1 MNNAPIADKISSLR
15 EINPEI
21 RIGLC
26 HGVFDVL
33 HIGHIKHFK
42 EAKSLCDIL
51 IVSITADKFVNKGP
65 NRPLQKESDRKEI
78 LEALSDVD
86 FVIVSDYQTSIEII
100 SEVKPTIYFKGQE
113 YSDLKNDIT
122 GNIKLEVEA
131 LTTVGGRIHF
141 TGGVTNSSSSI
152 INSFML
158 DKNDEAQKWINNNRV
173 GLFDDLTTAI
183 NNIAK
188 LKVVVIGE
196 LILDEY
202 RFTQALG
209 KVSKQPILAHRE
221 HSRKVLCG
229 GSAAIARHVESFAN
243 ETKLITLVGKDYE
256 EKFSN
261 LVNGSLGDI
270 QLFALRDMSR
280 PTVRKIRYIDQNSGA
295 HVFEEYV
302 MDDSFLDANVRNDL
316 LDLVDREVK
325 DCDLVLVCDFGHGMF
340 DPEVTAYLNKLPSHK
355 LCINVQANAGNGGK
369 NTINKFPRRLMASL
383 NGSELDLLLRQTG
396 IEFKSIVNDYLKF
409 EGSENL
415 VVTHGSKGLAIRA
428 GEEIIEVPALTSKV
442 VDKVG
447 AGDAVFAMSAL
458 FFGVNAALPAN
469 AFASSLAGAMSAKT
483 FGNSIPISKNELL
496 KAFKHLI

>member
-1 MNNAPIADKISSLR
+1 MSDETIAGKISSLR
-15 EINPEI
+15 EINPDI

-33 HIGHIKHFK
+33 HVGHINHFK

-51 IVSITADKFVNKGP
+51 VVSITADKFVNKGP
-65 NRPLQKESDRKEI
+65 NRPLQKELDRKEI

-86 FVIVSDYQTSIEII
+86 LVIISNYQTSLEMI
-100 SEVKPTIYFKGQE
+100 SRVKPTIYFKGQE
-113 YSDLKNDIT
+113 YSDLKGDIT
-122 GNIKLEVEA
+122 GNIELEVEA
-131 LTTVGGRIHF
+131 LTAIGGRIHF
-141 TGGVTNSSSSI
+141 TSGVINSSSSI
-152 INSFML
+152 INAFML
-158 DKNDEAQKWINNNRV
+158 DKNDEAQTWISNNRD
-173 GLFDDLTTAI
+173 GLFDDLTRAI
-183 NNIAK
+183 NDIAK
-188 LKVVVIGE
+188 LKVVIIGE

-229 GSAAIARHVESFAN
+229 GSLAIARHVESFAK

-256 EKFSN
+256 ERYSN
-261 LVNGSLGDI
+261 LVNDSLVDI
-270 QLFALRDMSR
+270 DLFVLSDKNR

-295 HVFEEYV
+295 HVFEKYV
-302 MDDSFLDANVRNDL
+302 MNDSFLETTVRNDL
-316 LDLVDREVK
+316 IDLIDREVK
-325 DCDLVLVCDFGHGMF
+325 DCDLVLICDFGHGMF
-340 DPEVTAYLNKLPSHK
+340 DPEVTAYLNNLPSHK

-369 NTINKFPRRLMASL
+369 NTINKFPKRLMASL
-383 NGSELDLLLRQTG
+383 NGSELELLLRQTG
-396 IEFKSIVNDYLKF
+396 IEFKSIVNNYLKF

-415 VVTHGSKGLAIRA
+415 VVTHGSKGLAIRS
-428 GEEIIEVPALTSKV
+428 GGDIIEVPALTSTV

-458 FFGVNAALPAN
+458 FFGVNASLPAN

-483 FGNSIPISKNELL
+483 FGNSIPISKSELL
-496 KAFKHLI
+496 KAIKHLI